1 MLKKLWSG
9 KKLILSLRK
18 LRNEMI
24 SEYYRRTVGE
34 VYPEPLDDP
43 ATWLLGTLLLALV
56 LLIISAFLF
65 M

>member
-1 MLKKLWSG
+1 
-9 KKLILSLRK
+9 
-18 LRNEMI
+18 MI

-43 ATWLLGTLLLALV
+43 AMWLLGTLLLALV